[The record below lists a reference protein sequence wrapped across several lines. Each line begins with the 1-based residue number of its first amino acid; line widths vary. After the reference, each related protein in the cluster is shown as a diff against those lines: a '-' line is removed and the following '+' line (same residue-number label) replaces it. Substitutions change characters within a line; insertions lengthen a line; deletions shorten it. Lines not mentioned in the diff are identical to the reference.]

1 MDKYYFTPPGVQ
13 TQRVPVD
20 GFRKRGGKKK
30 GTLYNREECAMRV
43 LPSLPHRLSNVS
55 IAFRGRGEMR
65 MLWQFVKTKN
75 VATNRNSIIKRGV
88 ANCNCLSI
96 FKIDILTS
104 HLLSYLNF
112 TKLSEAIRWPSYTYL
127 HILKRNC
134 VYFQRI
140 GRLQRWVLYPSC
152 STPPNEG
159 GGVKVLTEAQPSFY
173 FQ

>member
-1 MDKYYFTPPGVQ
+1 
-13 TQRVPVD
+13 
-20 GFRKRGGKKK
+20 
-30 GTLYNREECAMRV
+30 MRV

-75 VATNRNSIIKRGV
+75 VATNRNSIIKRSV
-88 ANCNCLSI
+88 ANCNCRSI

-104 HLLSYLNF
+104 LFDVLL
-112 TKLSEAIRWPSYTYL
+112 SYTYL
-127 HILKRNC
+127 HILKRNR

-173 FQ
+173 FQQQQHCHLFV